1 MKSLFRAALVVG
13 LVSSI
18 GLTQPAS
25 AQVKGVAELGL
36 TRPVTKVEGK
46 DVVTTFKIKNLS
58 KLPIAG
64 LRIDEYWYDKD
75 GTPSPGDTHVL
86 KSLAPGVAT
95 LVELRTPRTPAMN
108 RNTYQFS
115 HANGTVTTKVYA
127 SLQ

>member
-1 MKSLFRAALVVG
+1 MRSLFRAALVIA
-13 LVSSI
+13 LVSSA
-18 GLTQPAS
+18 GVTRPVS

-36 TRPVTKVEGK
+36 TKPVSKVDGK

-58 KLPIAG
+58 KAAIVG
-64 LRIDEYWYDKD
+64 LRIDEYWYDKE
-75 GTPSPGDTHVL
+75 GNPSPGDTKQL

-95 LVELRTPRTPAMN
+95 PIELRTPRTANMN

-115 HANGTVTTKVYA
+115 HANGTVTTKVFA